1 MRQDVIELLKS
12 IDEATIKMR
21 SIYAKWARIAGIS
34 YAEMLILY
42 HLRDNEDACQSEI
55 CSHYITPK
63 QTVSNAI
70 SRLKKLGYLKYLDTC
85 TDKREKHFTLSEDGK
100 EYSDRIL
107 SSINKIE
114 EKAIDEM
121 GFDNV
126 KRLSDLSKEFGDLLQ
141 EELSKL

>member
-1 MRQDVIELLKS
+1 MRRDEIELLKS

-21 SIYAKWARIAGIS
+21 SIYARWARIVGIS

-55 CSHYITPK
+55 CSHYIVPK

-70 SRLKKLGYLKYLDTC
+70 SRLNKLGYLEYIVKS
-85 TDKREKHFTLSEDGK
+85 TDKREKHFMLSNAGK
-100 EYSDRIL
+100 EYSENIL
-107 SSINKIE
+107 SSINRME
-114 EKAIDEM
+114 ERAINEM

-126 KRLSDLSKEFGDLLQ
+126 RKLSELSKEFGDLLQ
-141 EELSKL
+141 KELGEL